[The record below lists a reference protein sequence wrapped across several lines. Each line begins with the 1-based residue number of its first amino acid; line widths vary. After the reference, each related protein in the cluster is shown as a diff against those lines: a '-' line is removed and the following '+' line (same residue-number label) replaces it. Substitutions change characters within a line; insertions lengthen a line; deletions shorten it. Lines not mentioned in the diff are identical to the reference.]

1 MIKSGYASPC
11 VDPTA
16 GLSDKV
22 RAAALAAGYH
32 VPHLTD
38 PAKLALAE
46 QQRLAE
52 QTLPV
57 PKHP

>member
-22 RAAALAAGYH
+22 RAAALAAGH
-32 VPHLTD
+32 AVPFFTD
-38 PAKLALAE
+38 EAKFALAE
-46 QQRLAE
+46 QKRLPE
-52 QTLPV
+52 QAVPV
-57 PKHP
+57 PKQP